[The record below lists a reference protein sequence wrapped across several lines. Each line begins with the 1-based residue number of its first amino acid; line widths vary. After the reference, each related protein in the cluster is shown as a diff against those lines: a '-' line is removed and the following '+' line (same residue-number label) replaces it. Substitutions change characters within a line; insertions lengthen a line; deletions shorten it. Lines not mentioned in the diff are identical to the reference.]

1 MNRSVLDPLM
11 TARAVPQHAPT
22 AETKK
27 RDQGEEEKGEQAEW
41 RYGRSQGE
49 RHGDGGKGRPE

>member
-11 TARAVPQHAPT
+11 MARAVPQHAPT

-27 RDQGEEEKGEQAEW
+27 KDQEGEEKGDQGEW
-41 RYGRSQGE
+41 RHGHSRGG
-49 RHGDGGKGRPE
+49 RHGDGGKVVPE